1 MGHFF
6 SFSKSATNTA
16 LDASEWALLLF
27 GLILTIGVLGEY
39 KKFPTLLRASH
50 ATFELLV
57 VIAIAGEL
65 FADGGVFLFSR
76 HLQTISDGEF
86 AAFNKEA
93 GDARDR
99 AAKAELQTA
108 EIRREMA
115 DRTLALDATERSQLE
130 QFPKQRFEIITYA
143 GDREARKFSDLVAG
157 ALQSSGWSHL
167 GTAPTGFDG
176 TQPIFTGAKVEFS
189 TRAGVH
195 TQAAALSLSSVLS
208 KERIVGAPAQRVVFP
223 QDMNGRPPD
232 IIRITVGVRKQAED
246 EATDRARLEAQA
258 AELQH
263 ELIAQ
268 GPRYKLLGGKA
279 GKHFRDSLRSFAGQK
294 IDLRTALRSIDNP
307 EIQTLKILLFAI
319 LSSSSLKWSPTLSEV
334 DFVSPEV
341 MVGRSGQATNATQR
355 AAVAL
360 AKALGEAGLT
370 DVNGRLLPPVEI
382 LGHNK
387 GGGPPSDVVWLMIGA
402 HMSAK
407 NHSTIGAN
415 K

>member
-1 MGHFF
+1 
-6 SFSKSATNTA
+6 
-16 LDASEWALLLF
+16 
-27 GLILTIGVLGEY
+27 
-39 KKFPTLLRASH
+39 
-50 ATFELLV
+50 
-57 VIAIAGEL
+57 
-65 FADGGVFLFSR
+65 
-76 HLQTISDGEF
+76 
-86 AAFNKEA
+86 
-93 GDARDR
+93 
-99 AAKAELQTA
+99 
-108 EIRREMA
+108 
-115 DRTLALDATERSQLE
+115 
-130 QFPKQRFEIITYA
+130 
-143 GDREARKFSDLVAG
+143 
-157 ALQSSGWSHL
+157 
-167 GTAPTGFDG
+167 
-176 TQPIFTGAKVEFS
+176 
-189 TRAGVH
+189 
-195 TQAAALSLSSVLS
+195 
-208 KERIVGAPAQRVVFP
+208 
-223 QDMNGRPPD
+223 
-232 IIRITVGVRKQAED
+232 VRKQAED

>member
-167 GTAPTGFDG
+167 GRILNTRWRAYTGSRAFSVICIIQGAYRRGTSAACSISARHERTTAGHH
-176 TQPIFTGAKVEFS
+176 QN
-189 TRAGVH
+189 H
-195 TQAAALSLSSVLS
+195 
-208 KERIVGAPAQRVVFP
+208 
-223 QDMNGRPPD
+223 GRCEKTS
-232 IIRITVGVRKQAED
+232 R
-246 EATDRARLEAQA
+246 
-258 AELQH
+258 
-263 ELIAQ
+263 
-268 GPRYKLLGGKA
+268 
-279 GKHFRDSLRSFAGQK
+279 
-294 IDLRTALRSIDNP
+294 
-307 EIQTLKILLFAI
+307 
-319 LSSSSLKWSPTLSEV
+319 
-334 DFVSPEV
+334 
-341 MVGRSGQATNATQR
+341 GRS
-355 AAVAL
+355 
-360 AKALGEAGLT
+360 
-370 DVNGRLLPPVEI
+370 D
-382 LGHNK
+382 
-387 GGGPPSDVVWLMIGA
+387 
-402 HMSAK
+402 
-407 NHSTIGAN
+407 
-415 K
+415 